1 MILDTYV
8 GRILE
13 RSYVVCGTCSVV
25 GCGAKFEA
33 FNEKGYLVV
42 GDSVVGELTT

>member
-1 MILDTYV
+1 M
-8 GRILE
+8 E
-13 RSYVVCGTCSVV
+13 RGVV

-33 FNEKGYLVV
+33 FIEKGYLVV

>member
-1 MILDTYV
+1 M
-8 GRILE
+8 E
-13 RSYVVCGTCSVV
+13 RGVV

-42 GDSVVGELTT
+42 GDNAVGELTT